1 MKILVVDDEKLLVKG
16 IKFNLENDGYEV
28 AAAYDGE
35 EAVELAKSGDFDLII
50 LDIMM
55 PKMTGLE
62 ACMQIREFSNVPIIM
77 LTAKG
82 EDMDKLIGFEQGTDD
97 YLTKPFNILEL
108 KARIRA
114 LLRRSTPAETK
125 EECTRITCGD
135 ITLDTSERNAYKNG
149 KAVELTAREFDLM
162 ELLMKNPGHVYSR
175 ENLLDIIWGYE
186 SQGEIRTVDVHVR
199 RLREK
204 LERVPAQPEYIMTK
218 WGVGYYF
225 KA

>member
-35 EAVELAKSGDFDLII
+35 EAVELAKTGDFDLII

-55 PKMTGLE
+55 PKLPGLE

-114 LLRRSTPAETK
+114 LLRRSTPAESK
-125 EECTRITCGD
+125 EDTTRITCGD

-186 SQGEIRTVDVHVR
+186 YQGEIRTVDVHVR

>member
-1 MKILVVDDEKLLVKG
+1 M
-16 IKFNLENDGYEV
+16 
-28 AAAYDGE
+28 AYDGE

-186 SQGEIRTVDVHVR
+186 YQGEIRTVDVHVR